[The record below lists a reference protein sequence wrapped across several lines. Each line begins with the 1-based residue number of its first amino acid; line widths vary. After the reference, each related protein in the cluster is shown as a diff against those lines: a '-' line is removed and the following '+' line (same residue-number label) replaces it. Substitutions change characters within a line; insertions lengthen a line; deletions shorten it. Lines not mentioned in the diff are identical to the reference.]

1 MTSQVCV
8 VRIAGYGPWT
18 LGLGSDRE
26 HRLQELQASLYG
38 SLQGAFS
45 SRGGLVFQNR
55 ADELVALTHGM
66 DGPAHE
72 AAMAEVAPRFPEI
85 DLRAAVGRAGGPL
98 EANRAAHAAA
108 LAAGEGEAVAG
119 AGAAAADG
127 GATVLHLDVDG
138 LSARRRGSSPYEIT
152 AAIYSLY
159 ADMAR
164 FYAAR
169 GGMAFFMGG
178 DNFMAVPDGDDGAV
192 RRDAAELVGLS
203 DRAGLGLNCGI
214 GRGGTARAAAAA
226 ATRSL
231 DDIRRLRGAGGA
243 ERVHEAR

>member
-1 MTSQVCV
+1 MTSQVCI

-26 HRLQELQASLYG
+26 HRLQSLQASLYG
-38 SLQGAFS
+38 ALQGAFS

-55 ADELVALTHGM
+55 ADELIALTHGM

-72 AAMAEVAPRFPEI
+72 AAMAEVAPRFAEV
-85 DLRAAVGRAGGPL
+85 DLRAAVGLADSPL
-98 EANRAAHAAA
+98 GANRAAHAAMP
-108 LAAGEGEAVAG
+108 GG
-119 AGAAAADG
+119 AGRVGGAERAGGAG

-138 LSARRRGSSPYEIT
+138 LSARRRESSPYEIT

-164 FYAAR
+164 FYLAR

-178 DNFMAVPDGDDGAV
+178 DNFMAAPDGDDEAV
-192 RRDAAELVGLS
+192 RRDAAELVEAS
-203 DRAGLGLNCGI
+203 RRVGLGLNCGI
-214 GRGGTARAAAAA
+214 GRGQTSRAAAAA

-231 DDIRRLRGAGGA
+231 DEIRRLRAGGAA
-243 ERVHEAR
+243 ERVHEAQ

>member
-18 LGLGSDRE
+18 LELGSDRE
-26 HRLQELQASLYG
+26 HRLQALQASLYG
-38 SLQGAFS
+38 ALQGAFS

-55 ADELVALTHGM
+55 ADELIALTAGM

-72 AAMAEVAPRFPEI
+72 AAMAEAAPQFPEI
-85 DLRAAVGRAGGPL
+85 DLRAAVGRADGPL
-98 EANRAAHAAA
+98 AANESAHAAL
-108 LAAGEGEAVAG
+108 LADAGGARVAG
-119 AGAAAADG
+119 ADAASAGG

-138 LSARRRGSSPYEIT
+138 LSARRRDSSPYAIT

-164 FYAAR
+164 FYMAR

-178 DNFMAVPDGDDGAV
+178 DNFMAVPDGGDADV

-203 DRAGLGLNCGI
+203 RRAGLGLNCGI
-214 GRGGTARAAAAA
+214 GRGETARAAAAA

-231 DDIRRLRGAGGA
+231 DEIRRLRKGGGA